1 MKKSLI
7 LFTVLL
13 LSGIGFLSVFQTSL
27 LKEKDNVT
35 FQDEILFGDA
45 SMADGISVDIS
56 TQYARHLFWDTTYKA
71 GTKPSVSTDYRF
83 YDTPKRATHEIQYG
97 IHMNVEIDS
106 YNFDP
111 EKSREELKGLDIAIY
126 DLYHDDSPS
135 LSIGSTANEYNKV
148 KVVNL
153 KDYYDYY
160 PLFMGISL
168 ENYDNFWNWND
179 NLYYNNTQEGTSED
193 YEFLKNYFRIP
204 IIEGDSRSINMTIY
218 HDTYS
223 TFIDYSQNEEPY
235 FMDSYSAVTDDA
247 LYFMFTFNRN
257 GEAADFDTSLIPG
270 GYGIYRIP
278 YETLP
283 AKNTQVRPQQNVDIK
298 ALSMVYPLDK
308 SIQVFQFTTT
318 EDKSKL
324 ILVYQDTETPDSCTE
339 MAIIDAK
346 TFETLQTIVLEG
358 IEKPDGSTEVMV
370 PYTLHVYED
379 FMAAYCSGDYLA
391 IMSLMDNGLYHLD
404 YIINIHEN
412 PVFDYYID
420 SRGITVMDMK
430 DGQIAITGLKTKS
443 YGDRYYNESCG
454 FYIAVFDKDGLV
466 YYSEHDSS
474 LDRGQYPYHNSTVQP
489 LSYYESE
496 KPLAIV
502 WE

>member
-1 MKKSLI
+1 MKKSLV
-7 LFTVLL
+7 LFTVFLL
-13 LSGIGFLSVFQTSL
+13 GGIGFLSVFQTSL

-35 FQDEILFGDA
+35 FQDEILLGDA
-45 SMADGISVDIS
+45 SMAEGISVDIS
-56 TQYARHLFWDTTYKA
+56 TQYARHLFWNTTYKA

-83 YDTPKRATHEIQYG
+83 YDTAQRTKYETQTG
-97 IHMNVEIDS
+97 IHMNIEIDS

-111 EKSREELKGLDIAIY
+111 EKSREELKGLDKAIY

-135 LSIGSTANEYNKV
+135 LSIGSTAKEYNKV
-148 KVVNL
+148 KVINL

-160 PLFMGISL
+160 PLFMGINL
-168 ENYDNFWNWND
+168 ENYDNYWNWND
-179 NLYYNNTQEGTSED
+179 GLYYEQENASED

-223 TFIDYSQNEEPY
+223 TFIDYSQNDEPY

-247 LYFMFTFNRN
+247 IYFMFTFNQN
-257 GEAADFDTSLIPG
+257 GKEIDFDTSLIPG

-283 AKNTQVRPQQNVDIK
+283 LKSTQIRPNQNVDIK

-308 SIQVFQFTTT
+308 NIQVFQFTTT
-318 EDKSKL
+318 TDKSKL
-324 ILVYQDTETPDSCTE
+324 ILVYQDTETPNACTE

-346 TFETLQTIVLEG
+346 TLEILQTIVLEG
-358 IEKPDGSTEVMV
+358 IEKPDGSIEVMV
-370 PYTLHVYED
+370 PYTLHVYDD

-391 IMSLMDNGLYHLD
+391 VLSLENNGLYHLD
-404 YIINIHEN
+404 YIVNIHEN

-430 DGQIAITGLKTKS
+430 DGQIAITGLKNKS
-443 YGDRYYNESCG
+443 YVDRHYNESCG

-474 LDRGQYPYHNSTVQP
+474 LDRGQYPYNNSTVQP

-496 KPLAIV
+496 KPLAII
-502 WE
+502 WK